1 MTLSLL
7 LDIYAQ
13 APKVYECGEAASHC
27 SVLLFVMVFCC
38 SWPNMSWITESQAKL
53 LERHI
58 SSGAG
63 KIATLLH
70 YLRKVIVKAS
80 FFLSPSWVVLHRPD
94 YWVGLVCSWGYK
106 TGSVG
111 WSQIQHGFCLI
122 TIFSDIP

>member
-1 MTLSLL
+1 
-7 LDIYAQ
+7 
-13 APKVYECGEAASHC
+13 
-27 SVLLFVMVFCC
+27 
-38 SWPNMSWITESQAKL
+38 MSWITESQAKL

-70 YLRKVIVKAS
+70 YLRKVTVKAS
-80 FFLSPSWVVLHRPD
+80 FFSLSVLSGATLG
-94 YWVGLVCSWGYK
+94 WVGVQLGYK